1 MFRLDIDFFP
11 LLILVPAIV
20 QFTICLLAGKKM
32 RFYIGIL
39 PFAFLS
45 FAGYGYLAD
54 RAWNLP
60 YPGLFEPDFMMSSAT
75 AGFLAFGAM
84 FIGTILGTILWAIFR
99 KIFGGSN
106 DMCLTPSGN
115 LMESLI
121 LLFLIRSFLTA
132 RRLVS
137 TNCRQ
142 NILPPRSLSA
152 YYAQGCQAAR
162 QVY

>member
-1 MFRLDIDFFP
+1 MCSELSFLLKIFYELNKGRNSFRPLFLLTLFATIKLIKMVFMKCPFCGEEMQQGGACMFRLDIDFFP

-32 RFYIGIL
+32 RFCIGIL

-54 RAWNLP
+54 QAWNLP

-84 FIGTILGTILWAIFR
+84 FIGTILGTILWALWAIFR
-99 KIFGGSN
+99 KMIG
-106 DMCLTPSGN
+106 D
-115 LMESLI
+115 
-121 LLFLIRSFLTA
+121 
-132 RRLVS
+132 
-137 TNCRQ
+137 
-142 NILPPRSLSA
+142 
-152 YYAQGCQAAR
+152 
-162 QVY
+162 

>member
-1 MFRLDIDFFP
+1 MKCPVCGEEMQQGVCMFRLDIDFFP

-32 RFYIGIL
+32 RFCIGIL

-54 RAWNLP
+54 RVWNLP

-84 FIGTILGTILWAIFR
+84 FIGTILGTVLWAIFR

-106 DMCLTPSGN
+106 DN
-115 LMESLI
+115 E
-121 LLFLIRSFLTA
+121 RK
-132 RRLVS
+132 
-137 TNCRQ
+137 
-142 NILPPRSLSA
+142 
-152 YYAQGCQAAR
+152 
-162 QVY
+162 

>member
-1 MFRLDIDFFP
+1 MDMILARSRFMNLD
-11 LLILVPAIV
+11 
-20 QFTICLLAGKKM
+20 T
-32 RFYIGIL
+32 
-39 PFAFLS
+39 
-45 FAGYGYLAD
+45 
-54 RAWNLP
+54 
-60 YPGLFEPDFMMSSAT
+60 
-75 AGFLAFGAM
+75 
-84 FIGTILGTILWAIFR
+84 
-99 KIFGGSN
+99 
-106 DMCLTPSGN
+106 
-115 LMESLI
+115 LI

>member
-1 MFRLDIDFFP
+1 MKIFYELNKGRNSFLPLFLLPLSAIIKLIKVVFMKCPFCGEEMQQGVCMFRLDIDFFP

-32 RFYIGIL
+32 RFCIGIL

-60 YPGLFEPDFMMSSAT
+60 YPGLFESDFMMSSAM

-84 FIGTILGTILWAIFR
+84 FIGTILGTVLWALWAIFR
-99 KIFGGSN
+99 KMIGG
-106 DMCLTPSGN
+106 
-115 LMESLI
+115 
-121 LLFLIRSFLTA
+121 
-132 RRLVS
+132 
-137 TNCRQ
+137 
-142 NILPPRSLSA
+142 
-152 YYAQGCQAAR
+152 
-162 QVY
+162 